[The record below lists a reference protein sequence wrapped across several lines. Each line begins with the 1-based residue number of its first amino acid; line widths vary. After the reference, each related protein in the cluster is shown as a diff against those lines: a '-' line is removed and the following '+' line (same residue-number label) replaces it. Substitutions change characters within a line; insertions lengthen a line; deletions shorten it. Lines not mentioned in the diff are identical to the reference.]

1 MADSITKILELDT
14 TGTGKAVLDW
24 EPTPE
29 VEAVMDDLKNYFLD
43 EADISEEGAE
53 GILGML
59 QAANKIRQGKAIK
72 TPEFGFTDDDLT
84 ELILGEDVI
93 GFETNL
99 REPLGIEDAI
109 LNLKGRHDD
118 DDSSLSAR
126 LNLAFHGG
134 GTVQVDEEYTSPPP
148 IKDPL
153 PYPQHY
159 DYTQPRRNPW
169 SPGSKQGGVF
179 EGFNPDTMPFVA
191 QPPRLL
197 SDKAPITNY
206 LQPLFRSTGGLID
219 QIQRPEIY
227 GRGDDTMM
235 MHVTPDEVRGLM
247 SLFPGAITQNPYT
260 GYPEAGGLGDMFKK
274 ILPIL
279 AIAAITYFT
288 MGTGTGPA
296 LGAMGGTTAATAGS
310 MGTAA
315 GASGLLAAGAG
326 GTAGGWMA
334 AGGAATAAGFT
345 GASAI
350 PAAAGAYPAMSTA
363 AMSSAAAPYSV
374 QGLSYGMGP
383 QALTASG
390 AQTGGITGV
399 ANTPLMHSYANPNV
413 GSQFTKAGSEFMT
426 NKTGPDY
433 GDAIRRLANQANQQE
448 EEQPPPQ
455 TPMSVEPL
463 QRKDTGLDEMIAA
476 SAEELQAPQTPG
488 IETSGLGLGD
498 SESDLGLDQSV
509 GIGDV
514 SDEELEEAIIGY
526 RKGGTVNHGGML
538 VGPSSTLTT
547 GGGLVVGG
555 KMNKDGTF
563 PVDGVHTQI
572 HDGRGKA
579 VQEARLNNGEVVIS
593 GGGVAGLGKLMG
605 APPNKETEAGADY
618 LMQLQRKAESMNKGG
633 THLSPTN
640 MRPSYGFGLR

>member
-1 MADSITKILELDT
+1 MADEITKILELDT

-153 PYPQHY
+153 PYPQLD

-191 QPPRLL
+191 QPPRPWL

-227 GRGDDTMM
+227 GRGGDSMM
-235 MHVTPDEVRGLM
+235 MHVTPEEVSGLM

-260 GYPEAGGLGDMFKK
+260 GYPEAGGLGDAFKK
-274 ILPIL
+274 ILPVL

-296 LGAMGGTTAATAGS
+296 LAATGGVGGAGAAGMGGAG
-310 MGTAA
+310 AA
-315 GASGLLAAGAG
+315 G
-326 GTAGGWMA
+326 MA
-334 AGGAATAAGFT
+334 A
-345 GASAI
+345 I
-350 PAAAGAYPAMSTA
+350 
-363 AMSSAAAPYSV
+363 
-374 QGLSYGMGP
+374 
-383 QALTASG
+383 
-390 AQTGGITGV
+390 
-399 ANTPLMHSYANPNV
+399 
-413 GSQFTKAGSEFMT
+413 
-426 NKTGPDY
+426 
-433 GDAIRRLANQANQQE
+433 
-448 EEQPPPQ
+448 
-455 TPMSVEPL
+455 
-463 QRKDTGLDEMIAA
+463 
-476 SAEELQAPQTPG
+476 
-488 IETSGLGLGD
+488 
-498 SESDLGLDQSV
+498 QS
-509 GIGDV
+509 
-514 SDEELEEAIIGY
+514 
-526 RKGGTVNHGGML
+526 
-538 VGPSSTLTT
+538 
-547 GGGLVVGG
+547 
-555 KMNKDGTF
+555 
-563 PVDGVHTQI
+563 
-572 HDGRGKA
+572 
-579 VQEARLNNGEVVIS
+579 
-593 GGGVAGLGKLMG
+593 
-605 APPNKETEAGADY
+605 
-618 LMQLQRKAESMNKGG
+618 
-633 THLSPTN
+633 
-640 MRPSYGFGLR
+640 